1 MPPTP
6 AAIFDRAVEEGNRRI
21 EQPLLELVATSFI
34 AGFTIVFGI
43 VALGIVES
51 IVEPQF
57 GAVAKLGGALAFGVG
72 LVFLVVGRTELF
84 NENFSDPAAA
94 AIERPDTWLLRPLL
108 RLWSLT
114 FVFNL
119 AGGCL
124 FALVFAVDGALPP
137 GAGEALS
144 RYATETAHRGAG
156 TWFTRGIAGGA
167 LLSLL
172 SFLLAAVEG
181 DGSRIALAYV
191 VGVLLALGPFD
202 HVVVTVLHVY
212 LGMLYGANVGLGT
225 LAFLTVVVTAGNLL
239 GGLGLVTFTHAAQA
253 KGARSETELQ

>member
-1 MPPTP
+1 MGSPPTP
-6 AAIFDRAVEEGNRRI
+6 VAIYDRAIEEGNRRL
-21 EQPLLELVATSFI
+21 EQSFLELVGTSFL
-34 AGFTIVFGI
+34 AGLTIVFGV

-57 GAVAKLGGALAFGVG
+57 GGVAKLAGALAFGVG

-94 AIERPDTWLLRPLL
+94 AIERSDSWLLGPLL

-114 FVFNL
+114 FAFNL

-124 FALVFAVDGALPP
+124 FAFVFAVDGALPP
-137 GAGEALS
+137 GAGESLAH
-144 RYATETAHRGAG
+144 YATATAERGAR
-156 TWFTRGIAGGA
+156 TWFARGIAGGA

-172 SFLLAAVEG
+172 SFLLVAVDG
-181 DGSRIALAYV
+181 DPSRIALAYV

-202 HVVVTVLHVY
+202 HVVVTVLHLFV
-212 LGMLYGANVGLGT
+212 GVLYGADVGLGT
-225 LAFLTVVVTAGNLL
+225 VLWLTIVVTAGNLV

-253 KGARSETELQ
+253 RGARD